1 MKVEVLDCLGLSSIY
16 NPYIYIYIYVPLM
29 DYNTQGPEEFFF
41 YILDD
46 TQYSIRV
53 TIGAKV
59 IMS

>member
-1 MKVEVLDCLGLSSIY
+1 MKVEGLDCLGLSSIY
-16 NPYIYIYIYVPLM
+16 NPYIYIYVPLV

-46 TQYSIRV
+46 TQYSTRV